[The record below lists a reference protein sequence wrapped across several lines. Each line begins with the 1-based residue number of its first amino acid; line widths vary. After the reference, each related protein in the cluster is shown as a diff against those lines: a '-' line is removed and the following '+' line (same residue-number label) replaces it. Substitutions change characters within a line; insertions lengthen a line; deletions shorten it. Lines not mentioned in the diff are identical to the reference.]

1 MFRAVFNNP
10 APALILMEASSDNFE
25 VTKVLHSFF
34 IVLSMLGKR
43 EVVAHLDSALGDK
56 DELVNRSGPGRRSLT
71 GRRPTGSGPAQSEAR
86 GAR

>member
-1 MFRAVFNNP
+1 MKK
-10 APALILMEASSDNFE
+10 II
-25 VTKVLHSFF
+25 SFF
-34 IVLSMLGKR
+34 FFFSMLGKR

-56 DELVNRSGPGRRSLT
+56 DELVNRSGPGGRSLT

>member
-1 MFRAVFNNP
+1 
-10 APALILMEASSDNFE
+10 MEASSDNFE

-34 IVLSMLGKR
+34 IVLSILGKR

-56 DELVNRSGPGRRSLT
+56 DELVNRSGPRRRSLT
-71 GRRPTGSGPAQSEAR
+71 GRHPTSSGPAQSEAR